1 MYQSMF
7 NEKKCFCQ
15 MCKRLFPTRY
25 IERNDVEKNPAFAW
39 EQMYLN
45 LCLTCSK
52 DYTLLRNN
60 DAIWQ
65 QFVENIINADV
76 MSGGNVDI
84 PIGAGS
90 ITFTATHLA
99 EIQEILKNEGWGSNA
114 PRRKPVKGTSE
125 EDDYG
130 NE

>member
-1 MYQSMF
+1 MA
-7 NEKKCFCQ
+7 
-15 MCKRLFPTRY
+15 
-25 IERNDVEKNPAFAW
+25 DPAYAW

-65 QFVENIINADV
+65 QFVENIIYADV
-76 MSGGNVDI
+76 LSGGNVDI

-99 EIQEILKNEGWGSNA
+99 EIQEIFKNEGWGSNA
-114 PRRKPVKGTSE
+114 PRRNPIMGTSE
-125 EDDYG
+125 ENGYG